1 MASSAASSDV
11 VQLAVCVVGIFASY
25 LWYGV
30 AQEALYVKQADG
42 TRFGATA
49 FVMLAQCAGN
59 AAVAVAVYALGA
71 AAGYERRRPVKDR
84 EGAPRPLL
92 PFASAL
98 LAPDVLA
105 TSLVYVAAMYSSNEA
120 LKYVS
125 YPLQALAKSCKLVPV
140 LLGGMLLLGRRYGW
154 HKYASVALVTAGI
167 TAFQFAGDKAAGK
180 GAHAG
185 GGAPAAGGGLFG
197 AALLAFSLAMDG
209 LSGPGQERIKALA
222 LTNTQQMLATNVW
235 ATAVMAVLAL
245 ALGQGAPSV
254 AYLAAHPSLV
264 PALGLFTL
272 TSAVGQLFIFYTIR
286 TFDSLVLTTITMTR
300 TFFTIVVSVVVYGH
314 ALTAGQWG
322 AVAVVFAGLVLDAGV
337 EEAEKRRKR
346 AAHHAGGEGAKK

>member
-1 MASSAASSDV
+1 MSAATDSTIA
-11 VQLAVCVVGIFASY
+11 QLALCVVGIFASY

-59 AAVAVAVYALGA
+59 AAVAAATYAAGA
-71 AAGYERRRPVKDR
+71 AVGLERRRPVKNK
-84 EGAPRPLL
+84 EGAPLPLL

-98 LAPDVLA
+98 LARDVLA

-140 LLGGMLLLGRRYGW
+140 LLGGMLLLGKRYGW

-180 GAHAG
+180 AHTAA
-185 GGAPAAGGGLFG
+185 APAAGGELFG
-197 AALLAFSLAMDG
+197 GALLAFSLAMDG

-235 ATAVMAVLAL
+235 ATLVMAALAV
-245 ALGQGAPSV
+245 ALGQGASSV

-286 TFDSLVLTTITMTR
+286 TFDSLVLTTITTTR
-300 TFFTIVVSVVVYGH
+300 KFFTIVVSVVVYGH
-314 ALTAGQWG
+314 ALSAAQWA
-322 AVAVVFAGLVLDAGV
+322 AVAVVFAGLVMDAGF
-337 EEAEKRRKR
+337 EEAGKRNKR
-346 AAHHAGGEGAKK
+346 AGGGEVKK